1 MKEKQVF
8 DRLRRRA
15 YLEYHQD
22 GVLDILIGLCVI
34 GFGLNMLTDSS
45 ALSLLSWMPII
56 FYVPLK
62 NRITVP
68 RFGFARFDS
77 DRSRSVRVSM
87 GILSGVLMLG
97 LLIGVYVFTVGDKM
111 PPAFDVFLQKYHMLV
126 LGGLAS
132 LAFVGVAA
140 VTGLKRLYAYAALM
154 LTLIIVG
161 IEFGIRTPYYVIA
174 IGSIMLLTGLWLLI
188 RFLQNHP
195 VIADGTHEA

>member
-1 MKEKQVF
+1 MKEKQAF

-45 ALSLLSWMPII
+45 ALSILSWMPII

-77 DRSRSVRVSM
+77 DRSGSVMVSK

-111 PPAFDVFLQKYHMLV
+111 PPAFEVFLQKYHMLV

-132 LAFVGVAA
+132 LAF
-140 VTGLKRLYAYAALM
+140 AL
-154 LTLIIVG
+154 TIIIVG
-161 IEFGIRTPYYVIA
+161 IEFGISTPYYVIA
-174 IGSIMLLTGLWLLI
+174 IGAIMLLIGLWLLI

-195 VIADGTHEA
+195 VIAETTDEA